1 MSLGSLLLGPAFA
14 RSLPSNV
21 GTHDLETRAKARD
34 WAETVEYGR
43 KIVSMTQAKTD
54 AAAEKIFGSSLVSK
68 FTTTADL
75 EKYGWVEDKNFDF
88 TFFKLPLKMKCTRL

>member
-1 MSLGSLLLGPAFA
+1 
-14 RSLPSNV
+14 
-21 GTHDLETRAKARD
+21 
-34 WAETVEYGR
+34 
-43 KIVSMTQAKTD
+43 MTQAKTD

-88 TFFKLPLKMKCTRL
+88 TFF